1 MIELTDEMKE
11 ALDGALVNRT
21 PVIMSY
27 VDADGQPHI
36 SFRGTAQVYSSDQL
50 AVWARNPEGGL
61 PSAVGVSPKVS
72 LLYRDPETRLS
83 WQFLGRARIEDDEA
97 ARNVIYDASPE
108 FERKADPDRKGK
120 ALVIDV
126 DKVVSRGEVLM
137 ERDA

>member
-1 MIELTDEMKE
+1 
-11 ALDGALVNRT
+11 VNRT

>member
-1 MIELTDEMKE
+1 VIELTDEMKE

-61 PSAVGVSPKVS
+61 QSAVGVSPKVS